1 MGNILSYLYI
11 IIGFQL
17 WRHGDRAPGATYP
30 LDPYWNESNWPVDF
44 GELTNI
50 GKQQHYGVGQWIRNR
65 YGGSLLDDNY
75 SENQIYVRTSDVD
88 RTHESAQA
96 NLAGIYPA
104 QGKQVWNDNLLW
116 VPIPVHT
123 VDPSTD
129 FLIAGAVPFD
139 CPDYYEDL
147 DEVVLL
153 PEITEVIS
161 KHESFLQYI
170 NNHSG
175 FTIDTY
181 NLENAS
187 IVLQTLQNIQLLRDT
202 LFIETLYNKT

>member
-1 MGNILSYLYI
+1 M
-11 IIGFQL
+11 
-17 WRHGDRAPGATYP
+17 
-30 LDPYWNESNWPVDF
+30 
-44 GELTNI
+44 
-50 GKQQHYGVGQWIRNR
+50 
-65 YGGSLLDDNY
+65 LDDNY